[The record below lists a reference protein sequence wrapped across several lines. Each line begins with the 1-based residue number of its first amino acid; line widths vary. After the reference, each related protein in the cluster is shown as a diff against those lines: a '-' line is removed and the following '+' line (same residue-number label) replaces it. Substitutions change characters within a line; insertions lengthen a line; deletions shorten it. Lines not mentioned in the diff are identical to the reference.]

1 MNTNSAFDWV
11 EFPNN
16 FKYRMRPGTEG
27 NRCYGGGN
35 CLAPPEYRVTDGDC
49 ATAGI
54 QKSIAEAE
62 YVVEESLAS
71 ESV

>member
-1 MNTNSAFDWV
+1 MNNESSFEWV

-35 CLAPPEYRVTDGDC
+35 CLAPPEYLVKDGDC

-54 QKSIAEAE
+54 QQSIAEAE
-62 YVVEESLAS
+62 RIVEKSLAF
-71 ESV
+71 ELA